1 MRRSAAVLVAAGL
14 AVALIAVASTAAGPS
29 PSGGRATAGRAVA
42 ATAAYEGLGAW
53 LDVFDTDLRRDASIT
68 VASLAH
74 NGVSTIY
81 LETSSW
87 SRPYDLQAPDITGA
101 FLDTAHAVGLRVV
114 AWYLPGFQNA
124 ALDAR
129 RSLAAIRF
137 RSSSGGAFD
146 GFALDIED
154 ATVASAPLRTRR
166 LLALVARVRAAAP
179 RPYAIGAIVPSPFGM
194 LLKPTYWPGFPWQR
208 LTTFVDAFVPMAYS
222 SYRSI
227 GGDDVFAYT
236 VANVALVRALA
247 GDPAIPVHVVGGLAA
262 AMRPADV
269 SAFVRGAVQQEVAGA
284 SLYDAATT
292 KAALWARLAPV
303 TGLRTP

>member
-1 MRRSAAVLVAAGL
+1 MRRSAAVLVAACL
-14 AVALIAVASTAAGPS
+14 TVALIAVASAVASPS
-29 PSGGRATAGRAVA
+29 PPGGRAAAGRMVA
-42 ATAAYEGLGAW
+42 AAAAYDGLGAW
-53 LDVFDTDLRRDASIT
+53 LDVFDTDLRRNASTT
-68 VASLAH
+68 VASLVD
-74 NGVSTIY
+74 NGVSTVY

-137 RSSSGGAFD
+137 RSASGGAFD

-154 ATVASAPLRTRR
+154 ATVVNAPLRTRR

-179 RPYAIGAIVPSPFGM
+179 RPYALGAIVPSPFAM

-208 LTTFVDAFVPMAYS
+208 LTAYVDAFVPMAYS

-247 GDPAIPVHVVGGLAA
+247 GAPAIPVHVVGGLASA
-262 AMRPADV
+262 LKPADV
-269 SAFVRGAVQQEVAGA
+269 SAFVRGAMQQEAAGA

-292 KAALWARLAPV
+292 RAALWARLAPV
-303 TGLRTP
+303 TALRAP

>member
-1 MRRSAAVLVAAGL
+1 MRRSAAGLVTACLAAG
-14 AVALIAVASTAAGPS
+14 LIAVASAGAGPARPGS
-29 PSGGRATAGRAVA
+29 ASATRPAA
-42 ATAAYEGLGAW
+42 ATAAYDGLGAW
-53 LDVFDTDLRRDASIT
+53 LDVFDTDLRRNAATT
-68 VASLAH
+68 VASLVH
-74 NGVSTIY
+74 HGVSTVF

-87 SRPYDLQAPDITGA
+87 SRPYDLQTPDITGA
-101 FLDTAHAVGLRVV
+101 FLDTAHAAGLRVV
-114 AWYLPGFQNA
+114 AWYLPGFQNT

-129 RSLAAIRF
+129 RSLAATGF
-137 RSSSGGAFD
+137 RSATGGSFD

-154 ATVASAPLRTRR
+154 ATVASAPVRTKR
-166 LLALVARVRAAAP
+166 LLALVARVRAAKP
-179 RPYAIGAIVPSPFGM
+179 RPYALGAIVPSPLGM

-208 LTTFVDAFVPMAYS
+208 LAATMDAFVPMAYS

-262 AMRPADV
+262 SLKPADV
-269 SAFVRGAVQQEVAGA
+269 AGFVRGAVQQEAAGA

-292 KAALWARLAPV
+292 RAPLWARLAPIAR
-303 TGLRTP
+303 LQAS